1 MHLFRFAF
9 LAVAALSAS
18 PVRAEDK
25 PAGEQFQFQ
34 ADVNKLMVRERAPP
48 SPPQHPPQQS
58 RKPAPP
64 RADDTDRRGRCVA
77 LEAACKEEGRK
88 GRIESRYSLGRA
100 AGAASGHAH
109 AAAASGR
116 TDAGLLLRRRRR
128 LLPTPRRPRF

>member
-48 SPPQHPPQQS
+48 SPPQQS

-64 RADDTDRRGRCVA
+64 SADDTDRRGRCVA
-77 LEAACKEEGRK
+77 LEAAWEEW
-88 GRIESRYSLGRA
+88 
-100 AGAASGHAH
+100 AH
-109 AAAASGR
+109 
-116 TDAGLLLRRRRR
+116 
-128 LLPTPRRPRF
+128 